1 VTASSSARIRRLKVE
16 IGRVAARRAN
26 ARGASGPFVPEPAQL
41 EVLTEQPWW
50 RDEYQA
56 FAPSLA
62 LLSQLV
68 LENGRTWGEV
78 AEDCQW
84 EDALAILDPNSTTP
98 YHFLTR
104 ARGRSKTTDLGAIVL
119 DVMLTQARP
128 GAKLYALA
136 ADRAQGGFL
145 VDAIRGFVARTPGL
159 AGVARVNQYSV
170 VTPAGVKFE
179 ALAADAPGAWGLKPA
194 FLVIDELA
202 WWSETPTTQ
211 KLWEATFTAMHK
223 ETGSRMVVLTTAGD
237 PAHFSNTIRERADA
251 SDLWRLHE
259 VPGPPPWADQKRL
272 DEEREGLSESSWRRL
287 FLNEWATGDD
297 RITNHEDVTACLRD
311 DDQPLPPRVDQRY
324 VIGVDLGLT
333 HDPAVAV
340 VAHLEPDNRYD
351 ETSGLPT
358 VVIDTMKVWA
368 GSPEQPVSLD
378 DVEHWIANTAHHYH
392 RAHIVMDKWQGAGMA
407 QRLRNQH
414 LDVTDKSFSAELNDH
429 LARTM
434 LELLRGRQL
443 SLPHA
448 RDLIDELINV
458 RILEPRPGK
467 YRIEHDTDHHNDQ
480 VIAIALAAQDLLNA
494 PRRHRASS
502 STPSPRQRRRL
513 KVATV
518 APVYLRRRRATP
530 SACA

>member
-1 VTASSSARIRRLKVE
+1 MTASSSSRVRHLKVE
-16 IGRVAARRAN
+16 ISRLAARRARGRCE
-26 ARGASGPFVPEPAQL
+26 ARRFVPEHAQL
-41 EVLTEQPWW
+41 EALTAQPWW
-50 RDEYQA
+50 RDEYRS

-68 LENGRTWGEV
+68 LEDGRTWGEV

-84 EDALAILDPNSTTP
+84 EDALAILNPNSSTP
-98 YHFLTR
+98 FHFLTR

-119 DVMLTQARP
+119 VVMLTQARP

-136 ADRAQGGFL
+136 ADKAQGGFL
-145 VDAIRGFVARTPGL
+145 VDAIRGFMARSPGL
-159 AGVARVNQYSV
+159 ANLARVNQYSV
-170 VTPAGVKFE
+170 VTPAGVTFE

-194 FLVIDELA
+194 FLVVDELA

-251 SDLWRLHE
+251 SVLWRLHE
-259 VPGPPPWADQKRL
+259 VPGPPPWADPKRL

-297 RITNHEDVTACLRD
+297 RLTNHEDVTACLRD
-311 DDQPLPPRVDQRY
+311 DDQPLPARASQRY

-340 VAHLEPDNRYD
+340 VAHLEPNNRYD
-351 ETSGLPT
+351 DTSGLPT
-358 VVIDTMKVWA
+358 VVIDTMKVWP
-368 GSPEQPVSLD
+368 GSPDQPVSLD
-378 DVEHWIANTAHHYH
+378 DVEHWIASTAHRYH
-392 RAHIVMDKWQGAGMA
+392 RAHVVMDKWQGAGMA
-407 QRLRNQH
+407 QRLRNQR
-414 LDVTDKSFSAELNDH
+414 LDVSDKSFSAELNDH

-434 LELLRGRQL
+434 LELLRGRRV
-443 SLPHA
+443 SLPN
-448 RDLIDELINV
+448 DPGLVDELINV
-458 RILEPRPGK
+458 RILEPRPRK
-467 YRIEHDTDHHNDQ
+467 YRIEHDTNHHNDQ

-494 PRRHRASS
+494 PRRHRAE
-502 STPSPRQRRRL
+502 L
-513 KVATV
+513 IV
-518 APVYLRRRRATP
+518 
-530 SACA
+530 